1 MAPSSIAVVGA
12 SPRTGT
18 YGNQAL
24 ANLIAAGYPGRVYG
38 VHRSAQRVH
47 GIDCVPSLAD
57 LPESPDAVVIATPAD
72 TVPDL
77 VDQAGALGCGGAVVF
92 AAGFAES
99 GNGRALQDALIAA
112 AHRHQLPVCGPN
124 GNGIISLPHRAVLW
138 GDAFHPRPAGSV
150 ALVSQSGNIAVN
162 AIAARRGLLLHTVV
176 SGGNQAVLDAAD
188 YLNYL
193 SDAPGVRSIALYLEN
208 DCDGSRLAAALARCV
223 DNGTGVAVLKAGQ
236 SPLGRSAAA
245 AHTGAVAGDARV
257 LRALVEEAGGAWT
270 SDPHELLELA
280 KTLAVHRT
288 GSGGR
293 GTAVVTC
300 SGGDAATAADQA
312 DRFGIRFPPFHEPTI
327 DRLKTLLPAAAT
339 IANPLDYTALIWG
352 ESEPIAGIVAAVGS
366 DPAVDQILV
375 FYDRPLGMDAAMA
388 ASWDGTLDGVIA
400 GSAVAGVPVVVASTL
415 PELLD
420 EPSAL
425 RLVEAGI
432 APVAGL
438 ISGLAAAAALGHA
451 AGRADRLRAIAAAAA
466 RRRPRA
472 EVGGAARSGG
482 GSARAEVGGAAR
494 SGVGGRAWSE
504 VGGAAR
510 SGASGL
516 ARSEVGGAA
525 RSGAGGEWLAEH
537 DAKRLLTRAGVPVP
551 AGRVVDS
558 VEAALD
564 AADELGYPVALK
576 LTATDLL
583 HKSDIG
589 AVVLN
594 VANARA
600 VRDAYGKLRAVAGWP
615 DAPVLVERMTPPGL
629 ELLVSARR
637 DGVVPH
643 LIVGLG
649 GIWVELLKDVAV
661 LPMPAS
667 PEAIERALDGLAG
680 ASLLRGDRGRPA
692 VDVAAVSRLA
702 ASVAGLLLDEG
713 LALVELNPVIAGP
726 SGAIAVDALI
736 CR

>member
-1 MAPSSIAVVGA
+1 VGLVFAPLPDPSQGEPAVRLDRLMAPSSIAVVGA
-12 SPRTGT
+12 SPRVGT

-24 ANLIAAGYPGRVYG
+24 ANLVAAGYPGRIHG
-38 VHRSAQRVH
+38 VHPNAHRVH

-57 LPESPDAVVIATPAD
+57 LPEAPDAVVIATPAD
-72 TVPDL
+72 TVPEL
-77 VDQAGALGCGGAVVF
+77 VDQAGRLGCGGAVVF

-99 GNGRALQDALIAA
+99 GNGRALQDELVAA

-124 GNGIISLPHRAVLW
+124 GNGIIALRHRAVLW

-188 YLNYL
+188 YLNFL
-193 SDAPGVRSIALYLEN
+193 SDAPGVRSVALYLEN
-208 DCDGSRLAAALARCV
+208 DCDGSRLAAALARCI

-236 SPLGRSAAA
+236 SPLGRTAAA

-257 LRALVEEAGGAWT
+257 LRALVEEAGGSWT

-312 DRFGIRFPPFHEPTI
+312 ERFGIRFPPFHEPTVT
-327 DRLKTLLPAAAT
+327 RLAELLPAAAT

-352 ESEPIAGIVAAVGS
+352 DTEPIAGIVAEIGADS
-366 DPAVDQILV
+366 AVDQILV

-400 GSAVAGVPVVVASTL
+400 GSAAAGVPVVVAATL

-420 EPSAL
+420 EPSAI

-438 ISGLAAAAALGHA
+438 ASGLACTAMLGRTPGLA
-451 AGRADRLRAIAAAAA
+451 ERLRAIAATAAEV
-466 RRRPRA
+466 RRRPRDTA
-472 EVGGAARSGG
+472 GAGAA
-482 GSARAEVGGAAR
+482 
-494 SGVGGRAWSE
+494 
-504 VGGAAR
+504 
-510 SGASGL
+510 
-516 ARSEVGGAA
+516 
-525 RSGAGGEWLAEH
+525 WLAEH
-537 DAKRLLTRAGVPVP
+537 EAKRLLTGAGIPVP
-551 AGRVVDS
+551 ASRIADS
-558 VEAALD
+558 VEAALE

-589 AVVLN
+589 ALLLN
-594 VANARA
+594 VADARA

-615 DAPVLVERMTPPGL
+615 HAPVLVERMAAPGM

-661 LPMPAS
+661 LPLPAS

-680 ASLLRGDRGRPA
+680 ASLLRGGRGRPA

-702 ASVAGLLLDEG
+702 ASVGALLLAED
-713 LALVELNPVIAGP
+713 LNLIELNPVIADP
-726 SGAIAVDALI
+726 NGAIAVDALI
-736 CR
+736 RR

>member
-1 MAPSSIAVVGA
+1 MAPTSIAVVGA

-24 ANLIAAGYPGRVYG
+24 ANLVAAGYPGRIYG
-38 VHRSAQRVH
+38 VHPGAHRVH
-47 GIDCVPSLAD
+47 GIDCVPSLAE
-57 LPESPDAVVIATPAD
+57 LPEAPDAVVIATPAG
-72 TVPDL
+72 TVPGL

-99 GNGRALQDALIAA
+99 GTGRALQDALVAA
-112 AHRHQLPVCGPN
+112 ARRHQLPVCGPN
-124 GNGIISLPHRAVLW
+124 GNGIIALRHRAVLW

-193 SDAPGVRSIALYLEN
+193 SDAPEVRSVALYLEN

-236 SPLGRSAAA
+236 SPLGRTAAA

-312 DRFGIRFPPFHEPTI
+312 ERFEIRFPPFHEPTVTS
-327 DRLKTLLPAAAT
+327 LAKLLPAAAT

-352 ESEPIAGIVAAVGS
+352 ESEPIAGIVAAIGA
-366 DPAVDQILV
+366 DHAVDQILV

-388 ASWDGTLDGVIA
+388 ASWDGTLDGIIA
-400 GSAVAGVPVVVASTL
+400 GSAAAGVPVVVAATL

-420 EPSAL
+420 EPSAF

-438 ISGLAAAAALGHA
+438 TSGLACTAILARGP
-451 AGRADRLRAIAAAAA
+451 GRAERLRAIAATAAA
-466 RRRPRA
+466 VRRRPLA
-472 EVGGAARSGG
+472 ATGAA
-482 GSARAEVGGAAR
+482 
-494 SGVGGRAWSE
+494 
-504 VGGAAR
+504 
-510 SGASGL
+510 
-516 ARSEVGGAA
+516 
-525 RSGAGGEWLAEH
+525 WLAEH
-537 DAKRLLTRAGVPVP
+537 EAKRLLAGAGIPVP

-558 VEAALD
+558 VEAALEAVD
-564 AADELGYPVALK
+564 ALGYPVALK

-589 AVVLN
+589 ALVLN
-594 VANARA
+594 LADARA

-615 DAPVLVERMTPPGL
+615 DAPVLVERMATPGL

-661 LPMPAS
+661 LPLPAS
-667 PEAIERALDGLAG
+667 PEAIERALDALAG
-680 ASLLRGDRGRPA
+680 ASLLRGGRGRAA

-702 ASVAGLLLDEG
+702 AAVGALLLAED
-713 LALVELNPVIAGP
+713 LNLIELNPVIAGP
-726 SGAIAVDALI
+726 NGAIAVDALI
-736 CR
+736 RR

>member
-112 AHRHQLPVCGPN
+112 ARRHQLPVCGPN
-124 GNGIISLPHRAVLW
+124 GNGIIALPHRAILW

-193 SDAPGVRSIALYLEN
+193 SDAPGIRSIALYLEN
-208 DCDGSRLAAALARCV
+208 DCDGSRLAAALARCA

-257 LRALVEEAGGAWT
+257 LRALVEEAGAAWT
-270 SDPHELLELA
+270 SDSHELLELA

-312 DRFGIRFPPFHEPTI
+312 DRFGIQFRPFHERTVT
-327 DRLKTLLPAAAT
+327 RLAELVPAAAT

-352 ESEPIAGIVAAVGS
+352 ESEPIAGIVAAVGA
-366 DPAVDQILV
+366 DPAIDQILV

-388 ASWDGTLDGVIA
+388 EAWDGTLDGIIA
-400 GSAVAGVPVVVASTL
+400 GSAAAGVPVVVAATL

-438 ISGLAAAAALGHA
+438 ASGLACTAMLGKA
-451 AGRADRLRAIAAAAA
+451 PGVADRLRAIAATAAA
-466 RRRPRA
+466 VRRRRLA
-472 EVGGAARSGG
+472 ETGGVRLAETGGAWL
-482 GSARAEVGGAAR
+482 AETGGA
-494 SGVGGRAWSE
+494 
-504 VGGAAR
+504 
-510 SGASGL
+510 
-516 ARSEVGGAA
+516 
-525 RSGAGGEWLAEH
+525 WLAEH
-537 DAKRLLTRAGVPVP
+537 EAKRLLADAGISVP

-558 VEAALD
+558 VEAALA

-594 VANARA
+594 VADGQA
-600 VRDAYGKLRAVAGWP
+600 VRDAYDKLRAVAGWHE
-615 DAPVLVERMTPPGL
+615 APVLVERMVAPGL

-649 GIWVELLKDVAV
+649 GTWVELLKDVAV
-661 LPMPAS
+661 LPLPAS

-680 ASLLRGDRGRPA
+680 ASLLRGGRGRLP
-692 VDVAAVSRLA
+692 VDVGAVSRLA
-702 ASVAGLLLDEG
+702 ASVGTLLLDEN
-713 LALVELNPVIAGP
+713 LDLIELNPVIAGP
-726 SGAIAVDALI
+726 DAATAVDALI
-736 CR
+736 RR

>member
-1 MAPSSIAVVGA
+1 VELVFAALPDYPKGSRAVRLDRLMAPLSIAVVGA
-12 SPRTGT
+12 SPRPGT

-24 ANLIAAGYPGRVYG
+24 ANLVAAGYPGRIYG
-38 VHRSAQRVH
+38 VHPAAPRVH

-57 LPESPDAVVIATPAD
+57 LPEAPDAVVIATPAD
-72 TVPDL
+72 TVLGL

-99 GNGRALQDALIAA
+99 GTGRALQDALVAI

-124 GNGIISLPHRAVLW
+124 GNGIIALRHRAVLW

-193 SDAPGVRSIALYLEN
+193 SDAPGVRSVALYLEN
-208 DCDGSRLAAALARCV
+208 DCEGSRLAAALARCV
-223 DNGTGVAVLKAGQ
+223 DHGTGVAVLKAGQ
-236 SPLGRSAAA
+236 SPLGRTAAA

-312 DRFGIRFPPFHEPTI
+312 ERFDIRFPPFHEPTVT
-327 DRLKTLLPAAAT
+327 RLAERLPTAAT

-352 ESEPIAGIVAAVGS
+352 ESEPIAGIVAAIGA
-366 DPAVDQILV
+366 DPAIDQILV

-400 GSAVAGVPVVVASTL
+400 GSGAAGVPVVVAATL

-438 ISGLAAAAALGHA
+438 
-451 AGRADRLRAIAAAAA
+451 
-466 RRRPRA
+466 
-472 EVGGAARSGG
+472 
-482 GSARAEVGGAAR
+482 
-494 SGVGGRAWSE
+494 
-504 VGGAAR
+504 
-510 SGASGL
+510 ASGL
-516 ARSEVGGAA
+516 ACTAVLGRTPGSAQRLQAIAATAAAVRRRTRAAAGENGA
-525 RSGAGGEWLAEH
+525 WLAEH
-537 DAKRLLTRAGVPVP
+537 EAKRLLAGAGIPVP

-558 VEAALD
+558 VEAAVE
-564 AADELGYPVALK
+564 AAAELGYPVALK

-583 HKSDIG
+583 HKSDLG
-589 AVVLN
+589 ALVLN
-594 VANARA
+594 MADARA

-615 DAPVLVERMTPPGL
+615 DAPVLVERMSPPGI

-661 LPMPAS
+661 LPLPAS
-667 PEAIERALDGLAG
+667 ADAVERALDRLAG
-680 ASLLRGDRGRPA
+680 APLLRGGRGRPA
-692 VDVAAVSRLA
+692 VDVTAVSRLA
-702 ASVAGLLLDEG
+702 ASVGALLLAED
-713 LALVELNPVIAGP
+713 LDLIELNPVIAGP
-726 SGAIAVDALI
+726 AGAIAVDALI
-736 CR
+736 CG